1 MAEPD
6 ANHWDQ
12 LTTAGH
18 EAHAAGRIARAEV
31 YFKQALTLAE
41 QFKEGDPRRPKAIN
55 NLAAVYQIQGK
66 YTFAESL
73 YKRALDLNQRLHGK
87 EHPDVALNLHN
98 LAVLYCARSRFAEAE
113 PLFREAMA
121 IAETVLG
128 PAHCGLVSTLRNLAA
143 LLRRTNREEEA
154 SALEDRA
161 RRIEAAADSIAPA
174 NGSGCNSWQ

>member
-1 MAEPD
+1 MPEPD
-6 ANHWDQ
+6 PNDWDQ
-12 LTTAGH
+12 LTSAGH

-41 QFKEGDPRRPKAIN
+41 QFAESDPRRPKAIN

-98 LAVLYCARSRFAEAE
+98 LAVLYCAKSRFAEAE
-113 PLFREAMA
+113 PLFREAIA
-121 IAETVLG
+121 ITEGALG
-128 PAHCGLVSTLRNLAA
+128 AAHASLVSTLRNLAA
-143 LLRRTNREEEA
+143 LLRRTGRDEEA
-154 SALEDRA
+154 SVLEERA
-161 RRIEAAADSIAPA
+161 RRIGAGVDSIAPGA
-174 NGSGCNSWQ
+174 GSGSSSSQ